1 MAALEFGPRDRA
13 VDLVF
18 LHANGFN
25 ALTYRRILAPAAA
38 AGFRLV
44 AVDQRGHG
52 ASSLATV
59 SQGRVDWNDF
69 GDDLIALIDS
79 FEPGGVILAGHSM
92 GGTASLM
99 AAAARPARVASL
111 VLFDPVIMAPDMAE
125 RARRGELAHAPLV
138 RGALRRRPE
147 FPSREAA
154 YAAYHGRG
162 AFAGWPDE
170 MLADYIEAGFRDLAG
185 GGVRLA
191 CEPEWEASSFTAH
204 AHDPWAA
211 FAALACPARI
221 LKAAH
226 ASTFHT
232 AGREAEL
239 ATSGLITIETVPGTS
254 HFLPME
260 RPDLATRALAQ
271 ALADNA

>member
-1 MAALEFGPRDRA
+1 
-13 VDLVF
+13 VDLIF

-38 AGFRLV
+38 AGFRVL

-59 SQGRVDWNDF
+59 ARGRVDWNDF
-69 GDDLIALIDS
+69 GDDLIALIDGL
-79 FEPGGVILAGHSM
+79 ELGRVVLAGHSM

-99 AAAARPARVASL
+99 AAAARPARVARL
-111 VLFDPVIMAPDMAE
+111 VLFDPVIMAPEMAE

-138 RGALRRRPE
+138 RGALRRRAV

-154 YAAYHGRG
+154 YGAYHGRG
-162 AFAGWPDE
+162 AFAGWPDA
-170 MLADYIEAGFRDLAG
+170 MLADYVEAGFRDLAG

-191 CEPEWEASSFTAH
+191 CEPEWEASSFAAH
-204 AHDPWAA
+204 GHDPWAA

-221 LKAAH
+221 LAAESG
-226 ASTFHT
+226 STCNT

-239 ATSGLITIETVPGTS
+239 AAGGLISIETVPGTS

-260 RPDLATRALAQ
+260 RPELAAAALTA
-271 ALADNA
+271 ALSVQGGP